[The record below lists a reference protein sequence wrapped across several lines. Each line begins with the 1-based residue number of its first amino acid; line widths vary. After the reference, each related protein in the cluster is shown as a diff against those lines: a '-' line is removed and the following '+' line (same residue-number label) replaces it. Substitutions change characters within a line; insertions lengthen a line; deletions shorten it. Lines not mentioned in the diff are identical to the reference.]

1 MKVFKLLAILLYS
14 SVSNAQDFDAFF
26 KPSDTLNKSRKNYT
40 IVAGASSAAAGLIAL
55 NSLWYTDYQ
64 KSNFHFVN
72 DNAQWLQMD
81 KVGHV
86 YGTYH
91 LGKIY
96 SDALQW
102 SGVDRNKSIWY
113 GATAGFLFVS
123 TIEIMDGYSENWGAS
138 GGDIAANAAGSALY
152 IGQEL
157 LWQDQRITPKFSF
170 HTTLY
175 ASARPAVL
183 GSTFSEQILKDYNG
197 QTYWLSANVHSFA
210 KNTKIPKWL
219 NLAVGYGAEGMIA
232 GDDQLVNTVFLPTN
246 SRYRQFYLSLDV
258 DLTKIPTN
266 SHLLK
271 TVFSLVNTIKIPA
284 PTVEFTS
291 SGKVKFHPI
300 YF

>member
-157 LWQDQRITPKFSF
+157 LWQDQRITPKFSI

>member
-113 GATAGFLFVS
+113 GATAGFMFVS

-197 QTYWLSANVHSFA
+197 QTYWLSTNVHSFA

>member
-232 GDDQLVNTVFLPTN
+232 GDDQLVNAVFLPTN

>member
-1 MKVFKLLAILLYS
+1 MKAFKLLALLLYS
-14 SVSNAQDFDAFF
+14 SILNAQDLDAFF

-40 IVAGASSAAAGLIAL
+40 IIAGTSSAAAGLVAL
-55 NSLWYTDYQ
+55 NSLWYADYQ
-64 KSNFHFVN
+64 KSDFHFVN

-96 SDALQW
+96 SEALQW
-102 SGVDRNKSIWY
+102 SGVDRNKSMWY
-113 GATAGFLFVS
+113 GATAGFLVIS
-123 TIEIMDGYSENWGAS
+123 AIEIMDGYSENWGAS

-152 IGQEL
+152 LGQEL
-157 LWQDQRITPKFSF
+157 LWQDQRIIPKFSF

-183 GSTFSEQILKDYNG
+183 GGTFSEQLLKDYNG

-219 NLAVGYGAEGMIA
+219 NLAVGYGAEGMIT

-271 TVFSLVNTIKIPA
+271 TIFSFVNTIKVPA

-291 SGKVKFHPI
+291 GGEVKFHPL

>member
-138 GGDIAANAAGSALY
+138 SGDIAANAAGSALY
-152 IGQEL
+152 IGQDL